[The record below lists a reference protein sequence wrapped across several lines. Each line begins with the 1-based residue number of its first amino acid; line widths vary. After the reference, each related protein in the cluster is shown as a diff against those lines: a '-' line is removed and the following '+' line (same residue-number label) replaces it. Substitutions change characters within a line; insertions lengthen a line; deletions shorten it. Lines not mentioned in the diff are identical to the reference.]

1 MERISRE
8 NIVRATA
15 SLSSTTLTHHLRK
28 VAEMAAVLRDKG
40 GGFTIPLD
48 EIEDDELFAWA
59 LGYWSVL
66 CQAAA
71 AYERGTWFTPA
82 GPEAKA
88 ETARPDSDPAD
99 GSRS

>member
-1 MERISRE
+1 MDGISRE
-8 NIVRATA
+8 NIVRTIIGSAPTEMA
-15 SLSSTTLTHHLRK
+15 WPLAK
-28 VAEMAAVLRDKG
+28 VAAAAAAVKG
-40 GGFTIPLD
+40 HTGFAVPLD